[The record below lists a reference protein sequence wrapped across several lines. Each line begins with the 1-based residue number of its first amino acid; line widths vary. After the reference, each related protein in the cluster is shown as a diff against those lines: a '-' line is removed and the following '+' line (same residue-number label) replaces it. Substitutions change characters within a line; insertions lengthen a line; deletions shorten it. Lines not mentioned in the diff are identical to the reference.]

1 MAIIAILSAAFIP
14 RFGNYITQAKKVS
27 ILNEAKS
34 IVTAYESVK
43 YKSTTKN
50 ENETIGSDLQGDNL
64 PIEKDS
70 LKKLGNAT
78 VAQCKLLLD
87 TENHDFTLNDNT
99 ITISNTDSSM
109 RPSSDTPAAS
119 CSTGTRRSPGCGG
132 TCAMRQRSAPATAST
147 WALPQNR

>member
-1 MAIIAILSAAFIP
+1 MKTIINFFNIKSNLKNKKKGFTLIELVAVMAIIAILSAAFIP

-99 ITISNTDSSM
+99 ITISNTDSSK
-109 RPSSDTPAAS
+109 
-119 CSTGTRRSPGCGG
+119 GTI
-132 TCAMRQRSAPATAST
+132 TIE
-147 WALPQNR
+147 

>member
-1 MAIIAILSAAFIP
+1 MKTIINFFKINSNLKNKKKGFTLIELVAVMAIIAILSAAFIP

-50 ENETIGSDLQGDNL
+50 ENETIGSDLQGYNL

-99 ITISNTDSSM
+99 ITISNTDSSK
-109 RPSSDTPAAS
+109 
-119 CSTGTRRSPGCGG
+119 GTI
-132 TCAMRQRSAPATAST
+132 TIE
-147 WALPQNR
+147 

>member
-1 MAIIAILSAAFIP
+1 MKKIINFFKINSNLKNKKKGFTLIELVAVMAIIAILSAAFIP

-99 ITISNTDSSM
+99 ITISNTDSSK
-109 RPSSDTPAAS
+109 
-119 CSTGTRRSPGCGG
+119 GTI
-132 TCAMRQRSAPATAST
+132 TIE
-147 WALPQNR
+147 

>member
-1 MAIIAILSAAFIP
+1 MKTIINFFKINSNLNNKKKGFTLIELVAVMAIIAILSAAFIP
-14 RFGNYITQAKKVS
+14 RFGNYTTQSKKVS

-99 ITISNTDSSM
+99 ITISNTDSSK
-109 RPSSDTPAAS
+109 
-119 CSTGTRRSPGCGG
+119 GTI
-132 TCAMRQRSAPATAST
+132 TIE
-147 WALPQNR
+147 

>member
-1 MAIIAILSAAFIP
+1 MKTIINFFKINSNLKNKKKGFTLIELVAVMAIIAILSAAFIP

-64 PIEKDS
+64 PIEKYS

-99 ITISNTDSSM
+99 ITISNTDSSK
-109 RPSSDTPAAS
+109 
-119 CSTGTRRSPGCGG
+119 GTI
-132 TCAMRQRSAPATAST
+132 TIE
-147 WALPQNR
+147 

>member
-1 MAIIAILSAAFIP
+1 MKTIINFFKINSNLKNKKKGFTLIELVAVMAIIAILSAAFIP

-99 ITISNTDSSM
+99 ITISNTDSSK
-109 RPSSDTPAAS
+109 
-119 CSTGTRRSPGCGG
+119 GTI
-132 TCAMRQRSAPATAST
+132 TIE
-147 WALPQNR
+147 

>member
-1 MAIIAILSAAFIP
+1 MKTIINFFKIKSNLKNKKKGFTLIELVAVMAIIAILSAAFIP

-50 ENETIGSDLQGDNL
+50 ENETRGSDLQGDNL

-99 ITISNTDSSM
+99 ITISNTDSSK
-109 RPSSDTPAAS
+109 
-119 CSTGTRRSPGCGG
+119 GTI
-132 TCAMRQRSAPATAST
+132 TIE
-147 WALPQNR
+147 

>member
-1 MAIIAILSAAFIP
+1 MKTIINLFKIKSNLKNKKKGFTLIELVAVMAIIAILSAAFIP

-70 LKKLGNAT
+70 LKKLENAT

-99 ITISNTDSSM
+99 ITISNTDSSK
-109 RPSSDTPAAS
+109 
-119 CSTGTRRSPGCGG
+119 GTI
-132 TCAMRQRSAPATAST
+132 TIK
-147 WALPQNR
+147 

>member
-1 MAIIAILSAAFIP
+1 MKTIINFFKINSNLNNKKKGFTLIELVAVMAIIGILSAAFIP

-99 ITISNTDSSM
+99 ITISNTDSSK
-109 RPSSDTPAAS
+109 
-119 CSTGTRRSPGCGG
+119 GTI
-132 TCAMRQRSAPATAST
+132 TIK
-147 WALPQNR
+147 

>member
-1 MAIIAILSAAFIP
+1 MKTIINFFKINSNLNNKKKGFTLIELVAVMSIIAILSAAFIP

-99 ITISNTDSSM
+99 ITISNTDSSK
-109 RPSSDTPAAS
+109 
-119 CSTGTRRSPGCGG
+119 GTI
-132 TCAMRQRSAPATAST
+132 TIE
-147 WALPQNR
+147 

>member
-1 MAIIAILSAAFIP
+1 MKTIINFFKINSNLKNKKKGFTLIELVAVMAIIAILSAAFIP

-78 VAQCKLLLD
+78 VAQCKLLLN

-99 ITISNTDSSM
+99 ITISNTDSSK
-109 RPSSDTPAAS
+109 
-119 CSTGTRRSPGCGG
+119 GTI
-132 TCAMRQRSAPATAST
+132 TIE
-147 WALPQNR
+147 

>member
-1 MAIIAILSAAFIP
+1 MKTIINFFKINSNLKNKKKGFTLIELVAVMAIIAILSAAFIP

-70 LKKLGNAT
+70 LKKLGNVT

-99 ITISNTDSSM
+99 ITISNTDSSK
-109 RPSSDTPAAS
+109 
-119 CSTGTRRSPGCGG
+119 GTI
-132 TCAMRQRSAPATAST
+132 TIE
-147 WALPQNR
+147 

>member
-1 MAIIAILSAAFIP
+1 MKTIINFFKINSNLNNKKKGFTLIELVAVMAIIAILSAAFIP
-14 RFGNYITQAKKVS
+14 RFGNYITQSKKVS

-99 ITISNTDSSM
+99 ITISNTDSSK
-109 RPSSDTPAAS
+109 
-119 CSTGTRRSPGCGG
+119 GTI
-132 TCAMRQRSAPATAST
+132 TIE
-147 WALPQNR
+147 

>member
-1 MAIIAILSAAFIP
+1 MKAIINFFNIKSNLKNKKKGFTLIELVAVMAIIAILSAAFIP

-99 ITISNTDSSM
+99 ITISNTDSSK
-109 RPSSDTPAAS
+109 
-119 CSTGTRRSPGCGG
+119 GTI
-132 TCAMRQRSAPATAST
+132 TIE
-147 WALPQNR
+147 

>member
-1 MAIIAILSAAFIP
+1 MKTIINFFKINSNLKNKKKGFTLIELVAVMAIIAILSAAFIP

-70 LKKLGNAT
+70 WKKLGNAT

-99 ITISNTDSSM
+99 ITISNTDSSK
-109 RPSSDTPAAS
+109 
-119 CSTGTRRSPGCGG
+119 GTI
-132 TCAMRQRSAPATAST
+132 TIE
-147 WALPQNR
+147 

>member
-1 MAIIAILSAAFIP
+1 MKTIINFFKIKSNLKNKKKGFTLIELVAVMAIIAILSAAFIP
-14 RFGNYITQAKKVS
+14 KFGNYITQAKKVS

-99 ITISNTDSSM
+99 ITISNTDSSK
-109 RPSSDTPAAS
+109 
-119 CSTGTRRSPGCGG
+119 GTI
-132 TCAMRQRSAPATAST
+132 TIE
-147 WALPQNR
+147 

>member
-1 MAIIAILSAAFIP
+1 MKTIINFFKIKSNLKNKKKGFTLIELVAVMAIIAILSAAFIP

-50 ENETIGSDLQGDNL
+50 EKETIGSDLQGDNL

-99 ITISNTDSSM
+99 ITISNTDSSK
-109 RPSSDTPAAS
+109 
-119 CSTGTRRSPGCGG
+119 GTI
-132 TCAMRQRSAPATAST
+132 TIK
-147 WALPQNR
+147 

>member
-1 MAIIAILSAAFIP
+1 MKTIINFFKIKSNLKNKKKGFTLIELVAVMAIIAILSAAFIP

-70 LKKLGNAT
+70 LKKLGNTT

-99 ITISNTDSSM
+99 ITISNTDSSK
-109 RPSSDTPAAS
+109 
-119 CSTGTRRSPGCGG
+119 GTI
-132 TCAMRQRSAPATAST
+132 TIK
-147 WALPQNR
+147 

>member
-1 MAIIAILSAAFIP
+1 MKTIINFFKINSNLKNKKKGFTLIELVAVMAIIAILSAAFIP

-34 IVTAYESVK
+34 IVTAYESIK

-99 ITISNTDSSM
+99 ITISNTDSSK
-109 RPSSDTPAAS
+109 
-119 CSTGTRRSPGCGG
+119 GTI
-132 TCAMRQRSAPATAST
+132 TIK
-147 WALPQNR
+147 

>member
-1 MAIIAILSAAFIP
+1 MKTIINFFKINSNLNNKKKGFTLIELVAVMAIIAILSATFIP

-99 ITISNTDSSM
+99 ITISNTDSSK
-109 RPSSDTPAAS
+109 
-119 CSTGTRRSPGCGG
+119 GTI
-132 TCAMRQRSAPATAST
+132 TIK
-147 WALPQNR
+147 

>member
-1 MAIIAILSAAFIP
+1 MKTIINFFKINSNLNNKKKGFTLIELVAVMAIIAILSAAFIP

-43 YKSTTKN
+43 YKFTTKN

-99 ITISNTDSSM
+99 ITISNTDSSK
-109 RPSSDTPAAS
+109 
-119 CSTGTRRSPGCGG
+119 GTI
-132 TCAMRQRSAPATAST
+132 TIE
-147 WALPQNR
+147 

>member
-1 MAIIAILSAAFIP
+1 MKTIINFFKIKSNLKNKKKGFTLIELVAVMAIIAILSVAFIP

-99 ITISNTDSSM
+99 ITISNTDSSK
-109 RPSSDTPAAS
+109 
-119 CSTGTRRSPGCGG
+119 GTI
-132 TCAMRQRSAPATAST
+132 TIE
-147 WALPQNR
+147 

>member
-1 MAIIAILSAAFIP
+1 MKTIINFFKIKSNLKNKKKGFTLIELVAVMAIIAILSTAFIP

-99 ITISNTDSSM
+99 ITISNTDSSK
-109 RPSSDTPAAS
+109 
-119 CSTGTRRSPGCGG
+119 GTI
-132 TCAMRQRSAPATAST
+132 TIE
-147 WALPQNR
+147 

>member
-1 MAIIAILSAAFIP
+1 MKTIINFFKINSNLKSKKKGFTLIELVAVMAIIAILSAAFIP

-99 ITISNTDSSM
+99 ITISNTDSSK
-109 RPSSDTPAAS
+109 
-119 CSTGTRRSPGCGG
+119 GTI
-132 TCAMRQRSAPATAST
+132 TIE
-147 WALPQNR
+147 

>member
-1 MAIIAILSAAFIP
+1 MKTIINFFKIKSNLKNKKKGFTLIELVAVMAIIAILSAAFIP

-34 IVTAYESVK
+34 IVTAYESIK

-87 TENHDFTLNDNT
+87 TENHDFTIND
-99 ITISNTDSSM
+99 NTDSSK
-109 RPSSDTPAAS
+109 
-119 CSTGTRRSPGCGG
+119 GTI
-132 TCAMRQRSAPATAST
+132 TIK
-147 WALPQNR
+147 

>member
-1 MAIIAILSAAFIP
+1 MKTIINFFKIKSNLKNKKKGFTLIELVAVMAIIAILSAVFIP

-99 ITISNTDSSM
+99 ITISNTDSSK
-109 RPSSDTPAAS
+109 
-119 CSTGTRRSPGCGG
+119 GTI
-132 TCAMRQRSAPATAST
+132 TIE
-147 WALPQNR
+147 

>member
-1 MAIIAILSAAFIP
+1 MKTIINFFKINSNLNNKKKGFTLIELVAVMAIIAILSAAFIP
-14 RFGNYITQAKKVS
+14 IFGNYITQAKKVS

-99 ITISNTDSSM
+99 ITISNTDSSK
-109 RPSSDTPAAS
+109 
-119 CSTGTRRSPGCGG
+119 GTI
-132 TCAMRQRSAPATAST
+132 TIE
-147 WALPQNR
+147 

>member
-1 MAIIAILSAAFIP
+1 METIINFFKIKSNLKNKKKGFTLIELVAVMAIIAILSAAFIP

-99 ITISNTDSSM
+99 ITISNTDSSK
-109 RPSSDTPAAS
+109 
-119 CSTGTRRSPGCGG
+119 GTI
-132 TCAMRQRSAPATAST
+132 TIE
-147 WALPQNR
+147 

>member
-1 MAIIAILSAAFIP
+1 MKTIINFFKINSNLNNKKKGFTLIELVAVMAIIAILSAAFIP

-50 ENETIGSDLQGDNL
+50 ENETIGSDLQWDNL

-99 ITISNTDSSM
+99 ITISNTDSSK
-109 RPSSDTPAAS
+109 
-119 CSTGTRRSPGCGG
+119 GTI
-132 TCAMRQRSAPATAST
+132 TIE
-147 WALPQNR
+147 

>member
-1 MAIIAILSAAFIP
+1 MKTIINFFKIKSNLKNKKKGFTLIELVAVMAIIAILSAAFIP

-87 TENHDFTLNDNT
+87 NENHDFTLNDNT
-99 ITISNTDSSM
+99 ITISNTDSSK
-109 RPSSDTPAAS
+109 
-119 CSTGTRRSPGCGG
+119 GTI
-132 TCAMRQRSAPATAST
+132 TIK
-147 WALPQNR
+147 

>member
-1 MAIIAILSAAFIP
+1 MKTIINFFKIKSNLKNKKKGFTLIELVAVMAIIAILSAAFIP
-14 RFGNYITQAKKVS
+14 RFGNYITQAKKVN

-99 ITISNTDSSM
+99 ITISNTDSSK
-109 RPSSDTPAAS
+109 
-119 CSTGTRRSPGCGG
+119 GTI
-132 TCAMRQRSAPATAST
+132 TIE
-147 WALPQNR
+147 

>member
-1 MAIIAILSAAFIP
+1 MKTIINFFKIKSNLKNKKKGFTLIELVAVMAIIEILSAAFIP

-99 ITISNTDSSM
+99 ITISNTDSSK
-109 RPSSDTPAAS
+109 
-119 CSTGTRRSPGCGG
+119 GTI
-132 TCAMRQRSAPATAST
+132 TIE
-147 WALPQNR
+147 

>member
-1 MAIIAILSAAFIP
+1 MKTIINFFKIKSNLKNKKKGFTLIELVAVMAIIAILSAAFIP

-70 LKKLGNAT
+70 LKKLENAT

-99 ITISNTDSSM
+99 ITISNTDSSK
-109 RPSSDTPAAS
+109 
-119 CSTGTRRSPGCGG
+119 GTI
-132 TCAMRQRSAPATAST
+132 TIK
-147 WALPQNR
+147 

>member
-1 MAIIAILSAAFIP
+1 MRTIINFFKINSNLKNKKKGFTLIELVAVMAIIAILSAAFIP

-99 ITISNTDSSM
+99 ITISNTDSSK
-109 RPSSDTPAAS
+109 
-119 CSTGTRRSPGCGG
+119 GTI
-132 TCAMRQRSAPATAST
+132 TIE
-147 WALPQNR
+147 

>member
-1 MAIIAILSAAFIP
+1 MKTIINFFKIKSNLKNKKKGFTLIELVAVMAIIAILSAAFIP
-14 RFGNYITQAKKVS
+14 RFGNYIAQAKKVS

-99 ITISNTDSSM
+99 ITISNTDSSK
-109 RPSSDTPAAS
+109 
-119 CSTGTRRSPGCGG
+119 GTI
-132 TCAMRQRSAPATAST
+132 TIE
-147 WALPQNR
+147 

>member
-1 MAIIAILSAAFIP
+1 MKTIINFFKIKSNLKNKKKGFTLIELVAVMAIIAILSAAFIP
-14 RFGNYITQAKKVS
+14 RFGNYITQAKKAS

-99 ITISNTDSSM
+99 ITISNTDSSK
-109 RPSSDTPAAS
+109 
-119 CSTGTRRSPGCGG
+119 GTI
-132 TCAMRQRSAPATAST
+132 TIE
-147 WALPQNR
+147 

>member
-1 MAIIAILSAAFIP
+1 MKTIINFFKINSNLNNKKKGFTLIELVAVMAIIAILSAAFIP
-14 RFGNYITQAKKVS
+14 RFGNYITQAKKVN

-99 ITISNTDSSM
+99 ITISNTDSSK
-109 RPSSDTPAAS
+109 
-119 CSTGTRRSPGCGG
+119 GTI
-132 TCAMRQRSAPATAST
+132 TIE
-147 WALPQNR
+147 

>member
-1 MAIIAILSAAFIP
+1 MKTIINFFKIKSNLKNKKKGFTLIELVAVMAIIAILSAAFIP
-14 RFGNYITQAKKVS
+14 RFGDYITQAKKVS

-99 ITISNTDSSM
+99 ITISNTDSSK
-109 RPSSDTPAAS
+109 
-119 CSTGTRRSPGCGG
+119 GTI
-132 TCAMRQRSAPATAST
+132 TIE
-147 WALPQNR
+147 